1 MALPGP
7 APALAGTRPEPEQQP
22 DRRTE
27 LARWH
32 SVTEGEAA
40 GSAGTLPQSPGLGG
54 TLSRPI
60 LGFPGRRESSPPSR
74 TAARLSRLLFRS
86 SVLIQ
91 ADIPS
96 FMAAFPN

>member
-1 MALPGP
+1 MPRSGRRAALPGP

-32 SVTEGEAA
+32 SVTE
-40 GSAGTLPQSPGLGG
+40 GTLPQSPGLGG